1 MEKLRFLEKMCT
13 FKLGLTVLLV
23 IGLLIFPKMAPAQE
37 GFYVGGYS
45 DQGQWMMNNG
55 MIVGETMWQ
64 NQTQMQQTVLG
75 IENMPIAEVNSYMSG
90 YMEQQ
95 INDYCSSAYASTGN
109 STYYWIN
116 VSDST
121 STGVNADASAYV
133 FTRGDAFGSA
143 NAWSDIVITLP

>member
-1 MEKLRFLEKMCT
+1 MERLRLLEKMCT

-23 IGLLIFPKMAPAQE
+23 IGLLIFPKMVPAQE

-55 MIVGETMWQ
+55 AVIGTLWQ
-64 NQTQMQQTVLG
+64 DQIQMQQTVLG

-95 INDYCSSAYASTGN
+95 INDYCSSAYTSTGN